1 MISRTR
7 GSGISRLLRHVKA
20 SAYHSGCEVSLV
32 YLPGV
37 ERPRAASIRSRIIYQ
52 GAVVPQSIL
61 TLPTKTKNMKKYYKK
76 DTNVE
81 IYNNLNCAPDTRS
94 TQSSSIH
101 HHTFDQNIFRGMF
114 LFKSGLRFSF
124 RALEVPELSVKN
136 GLFYIL
142 KWPFPHYLFIYF
154 QRPKRKSKTTSEYKH
169 TPN

>member
-61 TLPTKTKNMKKYYKK
+61 TLPTKTKKMKEHQNTTKK

-81 IYNNLNCAPDTRS
+81 NYNNLKCAPDTRS
-94 TQSSSIH
+94 TQSSQIH
-101 HHTFDQNIFRGMF
+101 RHTSDQNIFTTIF
-114 LFKSGLRFSF
+114 LPK
-124 RALEVPELSVKN
+124 K
-136 GLFYIL
+136 
-142 KWPFPHYLFIYF
+142 H
-154 QRPKRKSKTTSEYKH
+154 KRKTWNAIEKQSLNRQS
-169 TPN
+169 P

>member
-61 TLPTKTKNMKKYYKK
+61 TLPTKTKKMKEHHNTTKR

-81 IYNNLNCAPDTRS
+81 SYNNLKCAPDTRS
-94 TQSSSIH
+94 TKSSSIH
-101 HHTFDQNIFRGMF
+101 RHTFDQNIFTTIF
-114 LFKSGLRFSF
+114 LPK
-124 RALEVPELSVKN
+124 K
-136 GLFYIL
+136 
-142 KWPFPHYLFIYF
+142 H
-154 QRPKRKSKTTSEYKH
+154 KRKTWNAIEKQSLNRQPQWPIARKKWKKDATTLLQL
-169 TPN
+169 PF

>member
-1 MISRTR
+1 MVSRTR

-61 TLPTKTKNMKKYYKK
+61 TLPTKTKKMKKYYKK

-81 IYNNLNCAPDTRS
+81 NCNNLKYAPDTRS
-94 TQSSSIH
+94 TQFSSIYC
-101 HHTFDQNIFRGMF
+101 HTSDQNIFTTIF
-114 LFKSGLRFSF
+114 LPKKHERKTWN
-124 RALEVPELSVKN
+124 AIEK
-136 GLFYIL
+136 
-142 KWPFPHYLFIYF
+142 
-154 QRPKRKSKTTSEYKH
+154 QRSNRQSP
-169 TPN
+169 

>member
-1 MISRTR
+1 MFSAAILFVKGLGSILEERFFYRVPFEYGMISRTR

-94 TQSSSIH
+94 TQSSQIH
-101 HHTFDQNIFRGMF
+101 PHTSDQNIFTTIF
-114 LFKSGLRFSF
+114 LPK
-124 RALEVPELSVKN
+124 K
-136 GLFYIL
+136 
-142 KWPFPHYLFIYF
+142 H
-154 QRPKRKSKTTSEYKH
+154 KRKTWNAIEKQSLNRQSQ
-169 TPN
+169 